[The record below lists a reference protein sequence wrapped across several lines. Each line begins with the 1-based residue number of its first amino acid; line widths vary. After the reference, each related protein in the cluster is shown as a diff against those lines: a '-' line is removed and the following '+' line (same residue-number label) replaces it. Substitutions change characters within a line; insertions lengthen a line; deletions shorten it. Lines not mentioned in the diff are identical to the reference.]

1 MGLNQKLNTQPASLS
16 PLVQLAG
23 IRKSFDGKT
32 VISDLDLTINNGEFL
47 TLLGPSGCGK
57 TTVLRLIA
65 GLDNVDHGHI
75 HLEDQDITQVPAEHR
90 HVNTVFQS
98 YALFP
103 HMTVFENVAFGLRM
117 QKTPASEITPR
128 VTEALRMVQLETF
141 AQRKPHQLS
150 GGQQQR
156 VAIARAVVNK
166 PRLLLLDESLSAL
179 DYKLRKQMQNELKA
193 LQRKLGI
200 TFVFVTHD
208 QEEALTMSD
217 RIVVMRDGKIEQDGT
232 PREIYEEPK
241 NLFVASFIG
250 EINIF
255 SATVIERLDDQ
266 RVLANVEGRACN
278 IFVNFAV
285 EPGQQLNV
293 LLRPEDLR
301 VDEIHDETEVEGLI
315 GYIRERNYK
324 GMTLE
329 SVVELE
335 NGKMVIV
342 SEFFNEDDPDFDHSL
357 NQKMVINWVEAG
369 RLCWLMKN
377 TSKFQNVVIATIVGW
392 LVLFVFLP
400 NLMIIATS
408 FLTRDDAHFVSLVF
422 TLENYARL
430 LDPLYFQVLLHSLN
444 MALIATL
451 ACLVLGYPFAWF
463 LAKLPQKVRPL
474 LLFLLIV
481 PFWTN
486 SLIRIYGL
494 KIFLSTKGYLNAFLL
509 WLGVIDTPI
518 RIMFTPG
525 AVIIGL
531 VYILLPFMVMPLYS
545 SIEKL
550 DKPLLE
556 AARDLGASKLQTFI
570 RIIIPLTMPGI
581 IAGCLLVMLPAMGL
595 FYVSDL
601 MGGAKNLLIGNVI
614 KSQFLNI
621 RDWPFGSATS
631 ITLTVV
637 MGLMLLV
644 YWRASRLLNNKGELG

>member
-1 MGLNQKLNTQPASLS
+1 MGLSQKLNTQPGTLS

-32 VISDLDLTINNGEFL
+32 VISDLNLTINNGEFL

-65 GLDNVDHGHI
+65 GLENVDKGHI
-75 HLEDQDITQVPAEHR
+75 HLESQNITDVPAEHR

-117 QKTPASEITPR
+117 QKTPQEQIAPR
-128 VTEALRMVQLETF
+128 VTEALRMVQLDDF

-241 NLFVASFIG
+241 NLFVAGFIG
-250 EINIF
+250 EINLF
-255 SATVIERLDDQ
+255 NATVIERLDEQ
-266 RVLANVEGRACN
+266 RVRASVEGRECN
-278 IFVNFAV
+278 ITVTFPV
-285 EPGQQLNV
+285 EKGQKLNV

-301 VDEIHDETEVEGLI
+301 VEEIHDNLEAEGLI

-342 SEFFNEDDPDFDHSL
+342 SEFFNEDDPDFDHPL
-357 NQKMVINWVEAG
+357 DQKMVVNWVES
-369 RLCWLMKN
+369 WE
-377 TSKFQNVVIATIVGW
+377 VV
-392 LVLFVFLP
+392 
-400 NLMIIATS
+400 
-408 FLTRDDAHFVSLVF
+408 
-422 TLENYARL
+422 
-430 LDPLYFQVLLHSLN
+430 
-444 MALIATL
+444 L
-451 ACLVLGYPFAWF
+451 ADEEH
-463 LAKLPQKVRPL
+463 Q
-474 LLFLLIV
+474 
-481 PFWTN
+481 
-486 SLIRIYGL
+486 
-494 KIFLSTKGYLNAFLL
+494 
-509 WLGVIDTPI
+509 
-518 RIMFTPG
+518 
-525 AVIIGL
+525 
-531 VYILLPFMVMPLYS
+531 
-545 SIEKL
+545 
-550 DKPLLE
+550 
-556 AARDLGASKLQTFI
+556 
-570 RIIIPLTMPGI
+570 
-581 IAGCLLVMLPAMGL
+581 
-595 FYVSDL
+595 
-601 MGGAKNLLIGNVI
+601 
-614 KSQFLNI
+614 
-621 RDWPFGSATS
+621 
-631 ITLTVV
+631 
-637 MGLMLLV
+637 
-644 YWRASRLLNNKGELG
+644 

>member
-1 MGLNQKLNTQPASLS
+1 MGQSHKLNTQPRSLS

-23 IRKSFDGKT
+23 INKSFDGKK
-32 VISDLDLTINNGEFL
+32 VIADFNLTINNGEFL

-65 GLDNVDHGHI
+65 GLENVDTGRI
-75 HLEDQDITQVPAEHR
+75 RLEDLDITDVPAENR

-117 QKTPASEITPR
+117 QKTPAAEITPR
-128 VTEALRMVQLETF
+128 VTEALHMVQLEEF

-217 RIVVMRDGKIEQDGT
+217 RIVVMRDGRIEQEGT

-255 SATVIERLDDQ
+255 SATVIERLDER
-266 RVLANVEGRACN
+266 RVRASVEGRECN
-278 IFVNFAV
+278 IDVNFAV
-285 EPGQQLNV
+285 EKGQNLNV

-301 VDEIHDETEVEGLI
+301 VEEINDGSEAEGLV
-315 GYIRERNYK
+315 GYVRERNYK

-335 NGKMVIV
+335 NGKMVLV

-357 NQKMVINWVEAG
+357 NQKMAINWVES
-369 RLCWLMKN
+369 WE
-377 TSKFQNVVIATIVGW
+377 VV
-392 LVLFVFLP
+392 
-400 NLMIIATS
+400 
-408 FLTRDDAHFVSLVF
+408 
-422 TLENYARL
+422 
-430 LDPLYFQVLLHSLN
+430 
-444 MALIATL
+444 L
-451 ACLVLGYPFAWF
+451 ADEEH
-463 LAKLPQKVRPL
+463 K
-474 LLFLLIV
+474 
-481 PFWTN
+481 
-486 SLIRIYGL
+486 
-494 KIFLSTKGYLNAFLL
+494 
-509 WLGVIDTPI
+509 
-518 RIMFTPG
+518 
-525 AVIIGL
+525 
-531 VYILLPFMVMPLYS
+531 
-545 SIEKL
+545 
-550 DKPLLE
+550 
-556 AARDLGASKLQTFI
+556 
-570 RIIIPLTMPGI
+570 
-581 IAGCLLVMLPAMGL
+581 
-595 FYVSDL
+595 
-601 MGGAKNLLIGNVI
+601 
-614 KSQFLNI
+614 
-621 RDWPFGSATS
+621 
-631 ITLTVV
+631 
-637 MGLMLLV
+637 
-644 YWRASRLLNNKGELG
+644 

>member
-1 MGLNQKLNTQPASLS
+1 M
-16 PLVQLAG
+16 QLER
-23 IRKSFDGKT
+23 IRKSFDGKD
-32 VISDLDLTINNGEFL
+32 VISGLNLTINDGEFL

-65 GLDNVDHGHI
+65 GLENVDSGHI
-75 HLEDQDITQVPAEHR
+75 HLENQDITQVPAEER

-117 QKTPASEITPR
+117 QKTPASEIPAR
-128 VTEALRMVQLETF
+128 VTDALRMVQLEEF

-255 SATVIERLDDQ
+255 NATVIERLDEQ
-266 RVLANVEGRACN
+266 RVRANVEGRECN
-278 IFVNFAV
+278 ITVNFAV
-285 EPGQQLNV
+285 EKGQKLNV

-301 VDEIHDETEVEGLI
+301 VEEIHGNTDAEGLI

-335 NGKMVIV
+335 NGKMVMV
-342 SEFFNEDDPDFDHSL
+342 SEFFNEDDPDFDHAL
-357 NQKMVINWVEAG
+357 DQKMVINWVES
-369 RLCWLMKN
+369 WE
-377 TSKFQNVVIATIVGW
+377 VV
-392 LVLFVFLP
+392 
-400 NLMIIATS
+400 
-408 FLTRDDAHFVSLVF
+408 
-422 TLENYARL
+422 
-430 LDPLYFQVLLHSLN
+430 
-444 MALIATL
+444 L
-451 ACLVLGYPFAWF
+451 ADEEH
-463 LAKLPQKVRPL
+463 K
-474 LLFLLIV
+474 
-481 PFWTN
+481 
-486 SLIRIYGL
+486 
-494 KIFLSTKGYLNAFLL
+494 
-509 WLGVIDTPI
+509 
-518 RIMFTPG
+518 
-525 AVIIGL
+525 
-531 VYILLPFMVMPLYS
+531 
-545 SIEKL
+545 
-550 DKPLLE
+550 
-556 AARDLGASKLQTFI
+556 
-570 RIIIPLTMPGI
+570 
-581 IAGCLLVMLPAMGL
+581 
-595 FYVSDL
+595 
-601 MGGAKNLLIGNVI
+601 
-614 KSQFLNI
+614 
-621 RDWPFGSATS
+621 
-631 ITLTVV
+631 
-637 MGLMLLV
+637 
-644 YWRASRLLNNKGELG
+644 

>member
-1 MGLNQKLNTQPASLS
+1 MGQSHKLNTQPHSLS

-23 IRKSFDGKT
+23 INKSFDGKK
-32 VISDLDLTINNGEFL
+32 VIADFNLTINNGEFL

-65 GLDNVDHGHI
+65 GLENVDTGYI
-75 HLEDQDITQVPAEHR
+75 RLEDLDITDVPAENR

-117 QKTPASEITPR
+117 QKTPAAEIAPR
-128 VTEALRMVQLETF
+128 VNEALHMVQLETY

-217 RIVVMRDGKIEQDGT
+217 RIVVMREGRIEQDGT

-255 SATVIERLDDQ
+255 NATVIERLDER
-266 RVLANVEGRACN
+266 RVRASVEGRECN
-278 IFVNFAV
+278 IDVHFAV
-285 EPGQQLNV
+285 EKGQNLNV

-301 VDEIHDETEVEGLI
+301 VEEIHDGSDVEGLV
-315 GYIRERNYK
+315 GYVRERNYK

-335 NGKMVIV
+335 NGKMVLV

-357 NQKMVINWVEAG
+357 DQKMAINWVES
-369 RLCWLMKN
+369 WE
-377 TSKFQNVVIATIVGW
+377 VV
-392 LVLFVFLP
+392 
-400 NLMIIATS
+400 
-408 FLTRDDAHFVSLVF
+408 
-422 TLENYARL
+422 
-430 LDPLYFQVLLHSLN
+430 
-444 MALIATL
+444 L
-451 ACLVLGYPFAWF
+451 ADEEH
-463 LAKLPQKVRPL
+463 Q
-474 LLFLLIV
+474 
-481 PFWTN
+481 
-486 SLIRIYGL
+486 
-494 KIFLSTKGYLNAFLL
+494 
-509 WLGVIDTPI
+509 
-518 RIMFTPG
+518 
-525 AVIIGL
+525 
-531 VYILLPFMVMPLYS
+531 
-545 SIEKL
+545 
-550 DKPLLE
+550 
-556 AARDLGASKLQTFI
+556 
-570 RIIIPLTMPGI
+570 
-581 IAGCLLVMLPAMGL
+581 
-595 FYVSDL
+595 
-601 MGGAKNLLIGNVI
+601 
-614 KSQFLNI
+614 
-621 RDWPFGSATS
+621 
-631 ITLTVV
+631 
-637 MGLMLLV
+637 
-644 YWRASRLLNNKGELG
+644 